1 MPRDL
6 SFQQTDV
13 SAEVTRKWEGKRLDH
28 FLTDKFY
35 WRSRSYFQRMIDRKQ
50 VLIDGKPAKKAS
62 RRVRIGQ
69 VVTIPVPEA
78 ELKLTRSEDIP
89 LNFVYEDEHIVVVNK
104 QPHLVVHPNSG
115 YPFGTLLNAMF
126 YHYRH
131 REKLGEDITPR
142 LVHRIDQFTSGL
154 VMMTKDDN
162 VHRELQRQFRE
173 REVEKEYKTIVHG
186 SVESDGIIDT
196 PIGIT
201 ERVSLSRGIV
211 EDGRPSLTHY
221 FVEENFGDYTYLRVR
236 IKTGRTHQIRV
247 HLSSI
252 GYPIIGDEKYGGTE
266 EIWLSNIIKEKCDE
280 DKLLISRQALHS
292 YYLKFHHPVLDK
304 TIEVTTEPPDDMQS
318 VLKVLRAAC

>member
-6 SFQQTDV
+6 SFQQKDV

-35 WRSRSYFQRMIDRKQ
+35 WRSRNYFQRMIDRKQ

-62 RRVRIGQ
+62 RRVRVGQ

-115 YPFGTLLNAMF
+115 HPFGTLLNAMF

-154 VMMTKDDN
+154 VLMTKDDD
-162 VHRELQRQFRE
+162 VHRELQRQF
-173 REVEKEYKTIVHG
+173 
-186 SVESDGIIDT
+186 
-196 PIGIT
+196 
-201 ERVSLSRGIV
+201 
-211 EDGRPSLTHY
+211 
-221 FVEENFGDYTYLRVR
+221 N
-236 IKTGRTHQIRV
+236 
-247 HLSSI
+247 
-252 GYPIIGDEKYGGTE
+252 
-266 EIWLSNIIKEKCDE
+266 
-280 DKLLISRQALHS
+280 
-292 YYLKFHHPVLDK
+292 
-304 TIEVTTEPPDDMQS
+304 
-318 VLKVLRAAC
+318 